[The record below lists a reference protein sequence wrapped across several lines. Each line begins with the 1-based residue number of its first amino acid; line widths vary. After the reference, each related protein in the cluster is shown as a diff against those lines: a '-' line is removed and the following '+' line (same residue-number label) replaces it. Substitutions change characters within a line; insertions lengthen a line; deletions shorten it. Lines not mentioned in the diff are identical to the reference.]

1 MSTTNTE
8 APLYKMQEDGGV
20 PTMLDTDEDDISTP
34 PPMSIDEND
43 NEKDN
48 ISDQP
53 CQTILLDMKM
63 MHMHEMM
70 QSNAF
75 ENAPE
80 NSPSEAGTPV
90 DNDTSSTAGLSKRAG
105 LSNHAR
111 GSNHSRSG
119 SWVSDVLTLEG
130 LSMFTATC
138 TLVNYLAAG
147 YILLPWAFSQ
157 GGTLLTSVVLG
168 AVVLQTYITASF
180 VLEACAR
187 AQALELLN
195 TVGSSMFRLPRRYSM
210 KIRQRKYELSLLT
223 EIFLGRVGSVFF
235 SITTLGD
242 LYGITWALCSI
253 FANAFANEFPLGD
266 SPDGG
271 YKPYICIFMVMAV
284 PLACTSIT
292 DQLWIQMAFMTA
304 RFVMVILMVGTVAG
318 AYGADEPHFGD
329 SSTAQVGPVNDVG
342 LTNPSN
348 IVSVTM
354 TCIFATA
361 FQFSA
366 PTMASESR
374 SKTGLKRVFGV
385 ATILS
390 YVTNVLLG
398 ILLALFFGR
407 DQPDSSN
414 LNWGDYHGGTGN
426 SGSDPAAWATAISGY
441 IVLFAAIDGVAVY
454 SLIAISTGEILMGAV
469 YGDRVH
475 EAELDWRIRNA
486 FRLLGSIPQ
495 AIGAMFV
502 SDVGVIANY
511 AGIFTVLSYTVC
523 PSLLALRSRAR
534 MLEMDLPV
542 RTHYSSH
549 FSSRVWSYSLLLLSA
564 VVIGSVVVTASFE

>member
-1 MSTTNTE
+1 MDIETE
-8 APLYKMQEDGGV
+8 EPLYKMQEDGGV
-20 PTMLDTDEDDISTP
+20 PTMLDSEDDVSPPPPPP
-34 PPMSIDEND
+34 PPMSIDDENEEND
-43 NEKDN
+43 DN
-48 ISDQP
+48 SKQP
-53 CQTILLDMKM
+53 GKKILLDMKV
-63 MHMHEMM
+63 MHMHEM

-75 ENAPE
+75 EHTSE
-80 NSPSEAGTPV
+80 NSPTEPATPA
-90 DNDTSSTAGLSKRAG
+90 DPDAISAAGLSG
-105 LSNHAR
+105 LSR
-111 GSNHSRSG
+111 RSSFSRSG
-119 SWVSDVLTLEG
+119 SLLSSVLTPEG
-130 LSMFTATC
+130 LSQFTATC
-138 TLVNYLAAG
+138 TVVNYLSAG
-147 YILLPWAFSQ
+147 YVLLPWAFSQ
-157 GGTLLTSVVLG
+157 GGTLLTSAVLG
-168 AVVLQTYITASF
+168 AVVLQTYMTASF

-187 AQALELLN
+187 AQALELLQ
-195 TVGSSMFRLPRRYSM
+195 TDGSSIFRLARRYSM

-223 EIFLGRVGSVFF
+223 DIFLGRVGSVCF
-235 SITTLGD
+235 SVTTLGD

-266 SPDGG
+266 MPDGG
-271 YKPYICIFMVMAV
+271 YKPYVCIFMVVAV
-284 PLACTSIT
+284 PLACTSVT

-318 AYGADEPHFGD
+318 AYGADEPHFGN
-329 SSTAQVGPVNDVG
+329 SSSQVGPVNDVP
-342 LTNPSN
+342 LANPSN

-374 SKTGLKRVFGV
+374 SKTGLKSVFGV

-398 ILLALFFGR
+398 ILLAVFFGQ

-414 LNWGDYHGGTGN
+414 LNWGNYHGGTGE
-426 SGSDPAAWATAISGY
+426 GDTAAWATAISGY

-469 YGDRVH
+469 YRDRVH
-475 EAELDWRIRNA
+475 EVELDWRIRTV

-495 AIGAMFV
+495 AIGAIFV
-502 SDVGVIANY
+502 SDLGVIAQY

-523 PSLLALRSRAR
+523 PSLLALSSRAR
-534 MLEMDLPV
+534 MQKMNLPV
-542 RTHYSSH
+542 STHYSSH
-549 FSSRVWSYSLLLLSA
+549 FSSRVWSYGLLLLSA
-564 VVIGSVVVTASFE
+564 ILIVSVIVTASFE